1 MAISPEVRL
10 YVRQRAYFACE
21 YCGVSET
28 DTGSEL
34 TIDHFQPHTKGGQDD
49 VDNLLYCC
57 ARCNQYKADYW
68 PAEANN
74 PVLWNPRQES
84 FETHFLM
91 FSDGKLYAITAI
103 GEFTLNRLRLNR
115 PPLIQH
121 RLRKQRYIEET
132 HLLEQYQQIMDLIE
146 QLQQQ
151 QITLLAEQRLLLEQQ
166 RALLKLLLNR

>member
-10 YVRQRAYFACE
+10 CVRQRAHFACE

-49 VDNLLYCC
+49 VNNLLYCC

-68 PAEANN
+68 PVEASD
-74 PVLWNPRQES
+74 PMLWNPRQEV

-91 FSDGKLYAITAI
+91 LTDGKLYAITAT

-115 PPLIQH
+115 SPLIHH
-121 RLRKQRYIEET
+121 RLRKQHYLEET
-132 HLLEQYQQIMDLIE
+132 RLLKQHQQIMDLIE

-151 QITLLAEQRLLLEQQ
+151 QIALLEEQRLLLEQQ
-166 RALLKLLLNR
+166 RALLQLLLNR

>member
-74 PVLWNPRQES
+74 PVLWNREIGDRPRFPLPHGQD
-84 FETHFLM
+84 TGGGGNQRRFLGREEVQRLARIVQNRILEILIVV
-91 FSDGKLYAITAI
+91 DG
-103 GEFTLNRLRLNR
+103 LRL
-115 PPLIQH
+115 
-121 RLRKQRYIEET
+121 Y
-132 HLLEQYQQIMDLIE
+132 LL
-146 QLQQQ
+146 
-151 QITLLAEQRLLLEQQ
+151 
-166 RALLKLLLNR
+166 